1 MKENLENQNEE
12 LEKSKGKMK
21 SDLDTQTQDLNKL
34 LKDFSD
40 KFEQRVK
47 KDINKDLTDAKERKN
62 ARSVKN
68 NELEEQWNIRKIE
81 MRKQRDKFINESEE
95 KKELQIQHTKLD
107 EAYKDQAQE
116 ISNYKHRIS
125 ELVMGIE
132 EKRES
137 LTTLDEETHKL
148 KNQVNVNE
156 DSITKLETEL
166 AELKQNDK
174 LDSAMEQMP
183 LEKLKTYYEN

>member
-21 SDLDTQTQDLNKL
+21 SDLDTQTQELNKL